1 MTAILSVFL
10 SGVPFTCGIVYNTR
24 RKSFKIMPLYL
35 VFLFFVTAVLYASVG
50 FGGGSTYNALLVL
63 SGADY
68 RILPAIALSCNIIV
82 VAGGTFAFARS
93 GNLQF
98 RRIAPFLI
106 TSIPAAWAGG
116 RIPVSETLFIGVLG
130 FSLLAAGLHLALDR
144 KRDAD
149 AHVQPAS
156 SMLAWIVGGLIG
168 FLSGLVGIGGGIF
181 LAPVLYLIRW
191 GKPKEIAG
199 ACSVFILMNSL
210 SGLTGQ
216 LMKLGDMGALSMIG
230 DYWMLFPAVLIG
242 GQVGSR
248 LANVG
253 LSSLA
258 IKRLTAVLILY
269 VSVRLLL
276 RWYGMVF

>member
-1 MTAILSVFL
+1 
-10 SGVPFTCGIVYNTR
+10 
-24 RKSFKIMPLYL
+24 MPVVLI
-35 VFLFFVTAVLYASVG
+35 FLFFVTAALYAAVG

-68 RILPAIALSCNIIV
+68 RILPAVALSCNIIV
-82 VAGGTFAFARS
+82 VTGGAFAFARA
-93 GNLQF
+93 GNLKW

-116 RIPVSETLFIGVLG
+116 RIPVSETLFIGALG

-144 KRDAD
+144 NRDLD
-149 AHVQPAS
+149 AEIKAPPAA
-156 SMLAWIVGGLIG
+156 LAWAVGGGIG

-199 ACSVFILMNSL
+199 ACSLFILVNSL

-216 LMKLGDMGALSMIG
+216 LMKLGDMQALSMMR
-230 DYWMLFPAVLIG
+230 DYWMVFPAVLIG
-242 GQVGSR
+242 GQIGSR

-253 LSSLA
+253 LSSLT
-258 IKRLTAVLILY
+258 IKRLTAILILY
-269 VSVRLLL
+269 VSARLLL